1 MCREQLRKR
10 WQHEYLKALQE
21 RYQKLEDSGQTLLD
35 IGNIVFIVEDNNP
48 KVKWN
53 LGKIIEDIK
62 GRDGVM
68 RGYKI
73 RNKKEYTIE
82 RLLQWIRDLRI
93 KTSSNKID
101 RTLTKSNEHA
111 KVDERTTLEQK
122 AKMEAR
128 NQIIAVNLQNDNEL
142 WRISH
147 RRIFTLI
154 EGVCWNSSRRIETVD
169 KNCWVEE
176 LLFKGTI
183 TDYS

>member
-1 MCREQLRKR
+1 MKYLSMCREQLRKR

-82 RLLQWIRDLRI
+82 RLLQ
-93 KTSSNKID
+93 
-101 RTLTKSNEHA
+101 
-111 KVDERTTLEQK
+111 
-122 AKMEAR
+122 
-128 NQIIAVNLQNDNEL
+128 
-142 WRISH
+142 
-147 RRIFTLI
+147 
-154 EGVCWNSSRRIETVD
+154 
-169 KNCWVEE
+169 
-176 LLFKGTI
+176 
-183 TDYS
+183 